1 MTIQDIEHRLDNVL
15 DALEAAYGHLSDVA
29 TLDRKSGTFTITS
42 PGVPA
47 TDLAD
52 LMKAITGG
60 NEAIP
65 DWVPNGLHLDELI
78 VTRLGDGF
86 GVAGRLIA
94 HGQFQ
99 VIDGL
104 EIDSA
109 LIDIE
114 YRNGQFF
121 ANIAGAALLSDI
133 DMKLDVALELPSE
146 TFMIE
151 LKSDGDQPVDE
162 TTGHPHDIGIFE
174 RLGLP
179 NTGSGTP
186 KLRDLLISGS
196 IPFATYRAVVEVD
209 DLVHVP
215 GFDLGRIRALVEL
228 GADPTAEVEAVAA
241 ITLDDTRIELDITG
255 SASRDGWTLEAE
267 AWIDG
272 APTLGDLIDTLIK
285 AHGTTKPVIP
295 DEIGGLALQQ
305 LSVAIDS
312 AAGTQHFGCLLK
324 WGHEGA
330 ALHVSINHSPGTL
343 TAAAD
348 LRVGD
353 LDFEIAFDSSA
364 SGSALVGMYRAASGS
379 SVSLADIAK
388 ALGTEITGADNLS
401 FDVHAAMVAFD
412 TDVSGKACQL
422 VTADLG
428 LGVDLAALHGVPL
441 VGDLLPA
448 DASIRLIL
456 QPVISTAWT
465 KHQLDGVRT
474 LTPQDMYLPALLT
487 AGPHLSAKLT
497 ADGKIIG
504 NIVQLDAGADDG
516 AKQADSSTPSAS
528 ISPQVGAGTTST
540 PSPTA
545 SDFSWHELGRSFGPI
560 HLDRVGLLWQH
571 GNENEV
577 AVAIDGRL
585 AVGGLTVALD
595 GLAVHYGI
603 DDHHVNVGLTGLG
616 LDMKEGPIEIGGAFL
631 NRDGD
636 FLGKVLIKTEDFTL
650 SALGAFSMM
659 RGQPSMF
666 IYGILDMPLGGPAF
680 FYVEGLAAGFGYN
693 RSFHPPTVEG
703 IRNFPLVVD
712 ATVGSNIS
720 DPTAQLE
727 RLHEFVAPSLG
738 DYFLAVGVK
747 FTSFKLLDSFA
758 LLVVR
763 FGNDPEIDVIGTST
777 YQTPPGDLG
786 DVPAI
791 AHVELNML
799 ARFPLSAE
807 YLIVE
812 ARLSNKSYIY
822 ASACHISGG
831 FAFASWFSGQHA
843 GDFVLTV
850 GGYHPRF
857 HPEIHKPHY
866 PSSPR
871 LELKYQ
877 ITDDI
882 YIKGSGYF
890 ALTPSV
896 FMAGA
901 AVDAVADIGSVHA
914 TFRMSIDLLLGWE
927 PYHYEADLTLY
938 IAAKWK
944 CFHTHATAK
953 LAIRGPEFAGHAEV
967 EWAIFSFDI
976 DFGKR
981 HPSGPSPISWDRFN
995 EAFLP
1000 APVDGT
1006 SIRCVSGLI
1015 NSIEKTITDNHDE
1028 VTASNYRPATER
1040 WIVNAKDLVLTT
1052 SSPVPALRGGLPSTS
1067 APADR
1072 PPVGVGIG
1080 VAPMDASVSSCTHSI
1095 AILRDGVNAE
1105 VDFIATERVAQ
1116 FPGALWGRSMERGMH
1131 DGMISAIAGYS
1142 IVPAVSPV
1150 AGSRTVMR
1158 RDQIEY
1164 TPHTAYKVENEPE
1177 QLFRDDAHDVIVTPA
1192 LSTILIDLGFTS
1204 ADVEVRA
1211 DFPDH
1216 YPVDGVSIVKEAV
1229 LT

>member
-1 MTIQDIEHRLDNVL
+1 MTVETIERRLDNVL
-15 DALEAAYGHLSDVA
+15 DAMEAAYGHLSDVA
-29 TLDRKSGTFTITS
+29 SLDRSSGTFTIGS

-52 LMKAITGG
+52 LVKAITGG
-60 NEAIP
+60 NGAIP
-65 DWVPNGLHLDELI
+65 HWVPNGLHLDELI
-78 VTRLGDGF
+78 VARLGDGF

-94 HGQFQ
+94 YGQFQ

-109 LIDIE
+109 QIDIE
-114 YRNGQFF
+114 YRDGQFF
-121 ANIAGAALLSDI
+121 ANIAGAALLNDI

-146 TFMIE
+146 TFMIK
-151 LKSDGDQPVDE
+151 LKSDGDQPVDKA
-162 TTGHPHDIGIFE
+162 TGHPHDIGIFE

-179 NTGSGTP
+179 NTGSGPP

-196 IPFATYRAVVEVD
+196 IPFATYRALVEVD

-215 GFDLGRIRALVEL
+215 GFEVGRVRALVEL
-228 GADPTAEVEAVAA
+228 GANPTAEVEAIAA
-241 ITLDDTRIELDITG
+241 ITLGDTRIELDLTG
-255 SASRDGWTLEAE
+255 GVSRAGWTLEAE

-272 APTLGDLIDTLIK
+272 APTLGDLINTLIT
-285 AHGTTKPVIP
+285 AHSTSAPDIP

-305 LSVAIDS
+305 LGVAIDTE
-312 AAGTQHFGCLLK
+312 AGTQHFGCLLR
-324 WGHEGA
+324 WGNEGTT
-330 ALHVSINHSPGTL
+330 LHVSIDHSSGPL
-343 TAAAD
+343 TAAAE

-353 LDFEIAFDSSA
+353 LNFEIAFASSA
-364 SGSALVGMYRAASGS
+364 SGSTLVGTYRAAAGS
-379 SVSLADIAK
+379 SVSLADILRAF
-388 ALGTEITGADNLS
+388 GPPIPGADSLS
-401 FDVHAAMVAFD
+401 FDVHAAVIAFAPD
-412 TDVSGKACQL
+412 TSGEARQL
-422 VTADLG
+422 VTADIG

-441 VGDLLPA
+441 VGDLLPS

-456 QPVISTAWT
+456 QPIMSTAWS
-465 KHQLDGVRT
+465 KSQLQGVRT
-474 LTPQDMYLPALLT
+474 LAPRDMHLPELLT

-504 NIVQLDAGADDG
+504 NIVQLDASADDG

-528 ISPQVGAGTTST
+528 ISAQVVAGTTST

-545 SDFSWHELGRSFGPI
+545 SDFAWHELGRSFGPI

-571 GNENEV
+571 DNENEL

-693 RSFHPPTVEG
+693 RSFHPPTVAG

-712 ATVGSNIS
+712 AIGGNKVS

-727 RLHEFVAPSLG
+727 RLHEFVAPCLG
-738 DYFLAVGVK
+738 DYFLAAGVK

-777 YQTPPGDLG
+777 YQTPPGNLG
-786 DVPAI
+786 GVPAI
-791 AHVELNML
+791 AHVELNLL
-799 ARFPLSAE
+799 ARFPLSGE
-807 YLIVE
+807 HLIVE
-812 ARLSNKSYIY
+812 ARLTNKSYVY

-831 FAFASWFSGQHA
+831 FAFASWFSGKHA

-866 PSSPR
+866 PSAPR
-871 LELKYQ
+871 LELRYQ

-901 AVDAVADIGSVHA
+901 TVEAVADIGSVHA
-914 TFRMSIDLLLGWE
+914 TFRMSIDMLLGWE
-927 PYHYEADLTLY
+927 PYHYEADLSLY

-944 CFHTHATAK
+944 SFHTHATAK
-953 LAIRGPEFAGHAEV
+953 LAIRGPDFAGHAEV
-967 EWAIFSFDI
+967 DWAIFSFDV

-981 HPSGPSPISWDRFN
+981 HPSGPLPISWDRFN

-1000 APVDGT
+1000 EPVDG
-1006 SIRCVSGLI
+1006 SSVRCASGLI
-1015 NSIEKTITDNHDE
+1015 KTIEIEISEEHDAG
-1028 VTASNYRPATER
+1028 TASNHRPATER

-1052 SSPVPALRGGLPSTS
+1052 SSPVPALSGGLPSTP
-1067 APADR
+1067 APTGR
-1072 PPVGVGIG
+1072 PAVGVGIG

-1095 AILRDGVNAE
+1095 TVLRDGINADI
-1105 VDFIATERVAQ
+1105 DFIATERVGQ
-1116 FPGALWGRSMERGMH
+1116 FPGALWDRSMERGMH
-1131 DGMISAIAGYS
+1131 DNMISAIAGYS

-1150 AGSRTVMR
+1150 TGSKMVMHR
-1158 RDQIEY
+1158 NQIEY
-1164 TPHTAYKVENEPE
+1164 TPHTAYRVENEPE
-1177 QLFRDDAHDVIVTPA
+1177 QLFRDDAQDVIVTPA

-1204 ADVEVRA
+1204 ADVEVRV
-1211 DFPDH
+1211 DFSDH
-1216 YPVDGVSIVKEAV
+1216 YPIDGVTIVKEV
-1229 LT
+1229 V